1 MVRTRVIATAATA
14 PEQIV
19 TNEDLSKIV
28 ESVVKQVVSDTSD
41 EWISQRT
48 GIKERRI
55 SSGEN
60 TSDMAAK
67 VAKQLLEKADVLPDS
82 IDLIIVASVT
92 PDYGTPSV
100 ACMVQKEIGAV
111 NAVAFDIAAACSGF
125 MFALSIADKYIK
137 MGVYENA
144 IVIGGETLSKI
155 VDWTD
160 RSTCVLFGDGAGGA
174 YVEKSQDA
182 GIICEDIGSDGSLYH
197 ILTSS
202 YTAPSNAFNDVPGG
216 IDPNYYVN
224 MDGREVFKFATKN
237 VIKSMKQVMESQGV
251 SAEEIKYFIP
261 HQANARIV
269 EVIAKKLKIP
279 MEKFYM
285 NMDRFGNTSSASIPI
300 ALHELDEKG
309 LLERG
314 DKIIMSGFGGGM
326 TWGTMLII
334 W

>member
-28 ESVVKQVVSDTSD
+28 DTSD

-60 TSDMAAK
+60 TSDMASK
-67 VAKQLLEKADVLPDS
+67 VAKSLLEKADVSPDS

-155 VDWTD
+155 VDWKD

-182 GIICEDIGSDGSLYH
+182 GIVCEDIGSDGSLYH

-216 IDPNYYVN
+216 IAPNYYVN

-237 VIKSMKQVMESQGV
+237 VIKSMKKVMEEQGV
-251 SAEEIKYFIP
+251 SQEEIKYFIP